1 MSLPLT
7 PADLPAMVRLFVLPG
22 ALLLPR
28 AVLPLNI
35 FEPRYLQMVRDAMA
49 GDRLIAM
56 IQPRNLAEPWHLFD
70 VGCVG
75 RITQYTETGD
85 GRYVIALTGVA
96 RFRLAADVAADAPY
110 RQAQA
115 DFTAYAA
122 DLAEAPPLAAA
133 TRADLEH
140 SLRQYLEVN
149 DLSADWEAVS
159 AADDESLVNTLAS
172 VCPFTPA
179 ERQAVLEAPD
189 LGARTDTLVALM
201 RLSEGMGESKG
212 MLQ

>member
-1 MSLPLT
+1 MLPLFTPASLPT
-7 PADLPAMVRLFVLPG
+7 SVRLFPLPG

-28 AVLPLNI
+28 AMLSLNI

-56 IQPRNLAEPWHLFD
+56 IQPRNLSEPWDLFGI
-70 VGCVG
+70 GCVG
-75 RITQYTETGD
+75 RITQYAETGD
-85 GRYVIALTGVA
+85 GRYQIALTGLA
-96 RFRLAADVAADAPY
+96 RFRLATEIPADTPY

-149 DLSADWEAVS
+149 GLSADWEAVS

-189 LGARTDTLVALM
+189 LGARTTTLVALM
-201 RLSEGMGESKG
+201 RLSEGMGEGKG